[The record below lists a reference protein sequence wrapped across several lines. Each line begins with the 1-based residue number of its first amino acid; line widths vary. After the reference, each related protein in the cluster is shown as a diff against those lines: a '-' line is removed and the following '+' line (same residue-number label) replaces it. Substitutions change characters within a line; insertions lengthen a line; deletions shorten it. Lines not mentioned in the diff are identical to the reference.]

1 MPGRRAY
8 DVALLGAVAISILLF
23 AVPQFFFVR
32 QSFYESLGMGLAG
45 DQLTLVNY
53 VTLLTDGF
61 YLGAFVR
68 TLTLSAL
75 ATAGGLFLALPAA
88 YYLARLRSPL
98 VRWLIVLLLI
108 SSFVSIVVKVLGLT
122 LLLGSSG
129 PIPALLRI
137 LTGGWWS
144 GSILHNGPAVIIG
157 FIQYTLPLM
166 VMLLFG
172 VIQNIPRSLEE
183 AALVH
188 GASDWRMARRVL
200 LPLALP
206 GLITTVL
213 ISFNMNMGAFTSAV
227 LLGGGNVLTIP
238 VLIQRKIILEVDYP
252 AAAALSVLLTIAV
265 VLINL
270 GVLAARSGRTG
281 PRQIEAGA

>member
-1 MPGRRAY
+1 
-8 DVALLGAVAISILLF
+8 
-23 AVPQFFFVR
+23 
-32 QSFYESLGMGLAG
+32 
-45 DQLTLVNY
+45 
-53 VTLLTDGF
+53 
-61 YLGAFVR
+61 
-68 TLTLSAL
+68 
-75 ATAGGLFLALPAA
+75 
-88 YYLARLRSPL
+88 
-98 VRWLIVLLLI
+98 
-108 SSFVSIVVKVLGLT
+108 VKVLGLT